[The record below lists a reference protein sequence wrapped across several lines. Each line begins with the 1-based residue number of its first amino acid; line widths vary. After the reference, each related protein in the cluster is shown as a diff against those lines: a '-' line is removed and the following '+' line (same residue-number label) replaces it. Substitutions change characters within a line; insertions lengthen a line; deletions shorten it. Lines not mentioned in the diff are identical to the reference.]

1 MRTNSSLFNQRL
13 AAVVTGLRFD
23 ELIVIADAGLPVPDG
38 VETLDLALTH
48 GIPSVED
55 VLAVLV
61 DELVINEVVVA
72 EETERVNPTV
82 TAAVERLTG
91 PAGITVRA
99 VPHDDIEVLIRR
111 AKLIVQTG
119 ETTPY
124 GNVILSGGLDFFTLG
139 IAD

>member
-1 MRTNSSLFNQRL
+1 MRANSTLFNQRL

-23 ELIVIADAGLPVPDG
+23 ELIVIADAGLPVPAG
-38 VETLDLALTH
+38 VETLDLALTY
-48 GIPSVED
+48 GKPSVAE
-55 VLAVLV
+55 VLSVLV
-61 DELVINEVVVA
+61 DELVINEVLVA
-72 EETERVNPTV
+72 EETARVNPTV
-82 TAAVERLTG
+82 TAAVEQLTE

-124 GNVILSGGLDFFTLG
+124 GNVILSGGLDFFELG

>member
-1 MRTNSSLFNQRL
+1 MRANSSLFNQRL

-23 ELIVIADAGLPVPDG
+23 ELIVIADAGLPVPAG

-48 GIPSVED
+48 GKPSVAD
-55 VLAVLV
+55 VLSVLV
-61 DELVINEVVVA
+61 DELVINEVIVA
-72 EETERVNPTV
+72 EETARVNPTV
-82 TAAVERLTG
+82 TAAVEQLTG
-91 PAGITVRA
+91 PAGIAVRA
-99 VPHDDIEVLIRR
+99 VPHDDIEVHIRR

-124 GNVILSGGLDFFTLG
+124 GNVILAGGLDFFELG

>member
-1 MRTNSSLFNQRL
+1 MRAKSTLFNQRL

-23 ELIVIADAGLPVPDG
+23 ELIVIADAGLPVPPG

-48 GIPSVED
+48 GKPSVAD

-61 DELVINEVVVA
+61 DELVIHEVIVA
-72 EETERVNPTV
+72 EETGRINPTV
-82 TAAVERLTG
+82 TAAVEQLTR

-99 VPHDDIEVLIRR
+99 IPHDDIEVLIRR
-111 AKLIVQTG
+111 AKLVVQTG

-124 GNVILSGGLDFFTLG
+124 GNVVLAGGLDFFELG